1 MNEYKKG
8 FTLIELMIVV
18 MVIAIIAAIALP
30 SYQNYVRRSDEAA
43 AQQRIQQIAAE
54 LERYKTR
61 QFNYLN
67 FSIESG
73 LDYYPTSANPKY
85 TFDVKDGDAP
95 AKALNDSTATGRN
108 WVIIATPSVSHPK
121 LHQFVMTS
129 KGLKCKKAQGSTID
143 LGCSGEASWTD

>member
-43 AQQRIQQIAAE
+43 AQQRIQQIATE
-54 LERYKTR
+54 LEKFKAR

-67 FSIESG
+67 YAIESG
-73 LDYYPTSANPKY
+73 MDYYPTSTNAKY
-85 TFDVKDGDAP
+85 TFSVKDGDNTDN
-95 AKALNDSTATGRN
+95 ALTDTDATGRN
-108 WVIIATPSVSHPK
+108 WVILATPSASYPK
-121 LHQFVMTS
+121 LQQFVMTS
-129 KGLKCKKAQGSTID
+129 TGLKCKKVQGSTID